1 MADEVRYMCMARPI
15 KPVMAP
21 ERKAKVYN
29 PLDDDTTYGRY
40 DWMRM

>member
-15 KPVMAP
+15 KPRLPAQP
-21 ERKAKVYN
+21 KEIAYD
-29 PLDDDTTYGRY
+29 PLSTDEVYGRY